1 MRIDAQKCIGCG
13 RCKDFCIM
21 RAIHFERPGKGTVV
35 RCVVDEDE
43 CVDCG
48 ICYRSKTCP
57 VDALFQPETEY
68 PRSIRGTF
76 SNPTAIHK
84 ETKVPGRGTEEM
96 KTNDVTDRYKRGFAG
111 MSAEMGRPGIGS
123 RLRDAEK
130 VFMALAPLGVEFEP
144 KNPITTLLEDPKTG
158 RMRPEVLNE
167 KVLSCIVEMIVP
179 VERIT
184 DIYETLDKVARE
196 IDTVFSVDL
205 VCRAEEDGSVPA
217 IDIMDRAGHWR
228 SINGKTN
235 IGLGKLKVKG
245 AE

>member
-1 MRIDAQKCIGCG
+1 MRIDATKCIGCG
-13 RCKDFCIM
+13 RCRPFCIM
-21 RAIHFERPGKGTVV
+21 QVIQFERPGKGRDVK
-35 RCVVDEDE
+35 CVVNEDE
-43 CVDCG
+43 CVDCE
-48 ICYRSKTCP
+48 ICYRAKVCP
-57 VDALFQPETEY
+57 TDALRQPETVY
-68 PRSIRGTF
+68 PRTIRGTF

-96 KTNDVTDRYKRGFAG
+96 KTNDVTNRYKRGFAG
-111 MSAEMGRPGIGS
+111 MAAEMGRPGIGA

-144 KNPITTLLEDPKTG
+144 QNPLTTLLADPKTG
-158 RMRPEVLNE
+158 KMRPEVLNE

-179 VERIT
+179 IERIT
-184 DIYETLDKVARE
+184 EIYDTLMRVSKE

-205 VCRAEEDGSVPA
+205 VCRTNEDGSVPTLE
-217 IDIMDRAGHWR
+217 IMDAAGNWR